1 MKRRLIAIVLLILF
15 FHAAAALADEAMDA
29 VKIPIQKGIDLLGD
43 PAYADASKK
52 AEQRE
57 KIWEIIKQAFDF
69 TQISILAVARD
80 WRRFSDA
87 ERKEFTQVFSDL
99 LGETY
104 LDRIQ
109 GEYSNETVT
118 FLDEESLSDKK
129 AVVRTHIVR
138 ANTNIPVDYR
148 VIRTKDGWK
157 VYDVR
162 VEGVSLVKNYRD
174 QFKQILMND
183 TPAQLID
190 QLKKKLADIKSE

>member
-1 MKRRLIAIVLLILF
+1 MKKPLAALVFLF
-15 FHAAAALADEAMDA
+15 FLISTAPAIAGPAMDA
-29 VKIPIQKGIDLLGD
+29 VKVPIQQGIDLLRD

-80 WRRFSDA
+80 WRRFSDS
-87 ERKEFTQVFSDL
+87 EKKEFTEVFSDL

-109 GEYSNETVT
+109 GEYSNETVE
-118 FLDEESLSDKK
+118 FLGEESLSDKK
-129 AVVRTHIVR
+129 AVVKTHIVR

-148 VIRTKDGWK
+148 MIRINDAWK

-162 VEGVSLVKNYRD
+162 VEGMSLVKNYRV
-174 QFKQILMND
+174 QYKKILMKD

-190 QLKKKLADIKSE
+190 QLKKKLADIKAK